1 MHIYKI
7 TNLINKKIYI
17 GLSVS
22 STDERWKSHLWNARE
37 NSNSAIDRAI
47 HRYGKKNFKYEIIE
61 RVPFSKGIRHLE
73 NREIFYISKFKSNK
87 GNVGYNRS
95 LGGNVNVAKRISE
108 IHKAKASKSQ
118 PSLIKIAAYKKNG
131 DLFRKF
137 NSLKEASTFFNC
149 TSAAIHKSLNR
160 QDRLCQ
166 NFMWRTSKS
175 DKFHKKINKFT
186 HTILR
191 KRKEVYQWS
200 KEGEFIKKYNS
211 ISEASK
217 ETKITPGDISR
228 VLKGITMFSKGSH
241 WTYKKKFIEPRKKK
255 IIGGNT
261 EKNYIYVNV
270 YTDKGKYIETC
281 KGVAFTGRKYK
292 CDPSEISKCILE
304 KKRAHR
310 FQNGKTYQ
318 FKKYDGSKRNIKPLI
333 KPLHGKKEILMYS
346 LDGKFLKQ
354 FNSTIEASRKMHI
367 PRKTINHSLTGSTIT
382 GKNYLWKY
390 KLGKIQRKIPAYK
403 IKDVKVLKYDF
414 DGNFIKEF
422 QTIKAAADS
431 VKTNPA
437 NIQRC
442 IDKKGYSSHQH
453 YWFRKKNKMIKKKI
467 QVPIFI

>member
-22 STDERWKSHLWNARE
+22 STEERWKSHLWNARE

-149 TSAAIHKSLNR
+149 TSTAIHKSLNR

-200 KEGEFIKKYNS
+200 REGEFIKKYNS

-241 WTYKKKFIEPRKKK
+241 WTYKKK
-255 IIGGNT
+255 
-261 EKNYIYVNV
+261 IY
-270 YTDKGKYIETC
+270 
-281 KGVAFTGRKYK
+281 
-292 CDPSEISKCILE
+292 
-304 KKRAHR
+304 
-310 FQNGKTYQ
+310 
-318 FKKYDGSKRNIKPLI
+318 
-333 KPLHGKKEILMYS
+333 
-346 LDGKFLKQ
+346 
-354 FNSTIEASRKMHI
+354 
-367 PRKTINHSLTGSTIT
+367 
-382 GKNYLWKY
+382 
-390 KLGKIQRKIPAYK
+390 
-403 IKDVKVLKYDF
+403 
-414 DGNFIKEF
+414 
-422 QTIKAAADS
+422 
-431 VKTNPA
+431 
-437 NIQRC
+437 
-442 IDKKGYSSHQH
+442 
-453 YWFRKKNKMIKKKI
+453 
-467 QVPIFI
+467 

>member
-22 STDERWKSHLWNARE
+22 STIERWKGHLWNARE

-61 RVPFSKGIRHLE
+61 KVPFTKGIRHLE
-73 NREIFYISKFKSNK
+73 NREIFYISKFKSNN
-87 GNVGYNRS
+87 GNIGYNRS
-95 LGGNVNVAKRISE
+95 LGGNVNVAKKISK
-108 IHKAKASKSQ
+108 IHKIKVSKSQ
-118 PSLIKIAAYKKNG
+118 PSRLNIAAYTKDGILYKK
-131 DLFRKF
+131 FT
-137 NSLKEASTFFNC
+137 SLKEASTFFNC
-149 TSAAIHKSLNR
+149 SSSSILNSLDR
-160 QDRLCQ
+160 QDRLSK
-166 NFMWRTSKS
+166 NFMWRTYDVSK
-175 DKFHKKINKFT
+175 FNKKITKFT
-186 HTILR
+186 HKILR
-191 KRKEVYQWS
+191 KRKEVYQWNR
-200 KEGEFIKKYNS
+200 EGKFIKKYGS
-211 ISEASK
+211 ISEASHK
-217 ETKITPGDISR
+217 TNIAPGDINR
-228 VLKGITMFSKGSH
+228 VLRGINMYSKGFH
-241 WTYKKKFIEPRKKK
+241 WSYKKKFIKPRKKK

-261 EKNYIYVNV
+261 EKRYIYVNV

-318 FKKYDGSKRNIKPLI
+318 FKKYDGSKGNIKPLI

-346 LDGKFLKQ
+346 LDGKYLKQ

-367 PRKTINHSLTGSTIT
+367 QRKTISHSLNGSTIR
-382 GKNYLWKY
+382 GRNYLWKF
-390 KLGKIQRKIPAYK
+390 KLGKIQKKIPAHK

-414 DGNFIKEF
+414 DGNFVKEF
-422 QTIKAAADS
+422 NTIKAAADS
-431 VKTNPA
+431 VKTNAA

-442 IDKKGYSSHQH
+442 IDKKGYSSHQY
-453 YWFRKKNKMIKKKI
+453 YWFRKKNDKIKKKI
-467 QVPIFI
+467 KVPIFI